1 MMGLQTLSR
10 PGFGRLL
17 ALPALVAMGLA
28 LPAHTDT
35 VDRITMSQEGIV
47 IVWGADSTNATPI
60 ASDFILENNGTNVD
74 LIAGDVFTV
83 VTGTLQAL
91 DESFPDGA
99 GATLRIRRIAGGG
112 NQTAN
117 SNGDRF
123 TSAADSFSAFGL
135 RNNTDIRTVR
145 SEIESSFYV
154 ASNKGFNIDATSS
167 VVGDPA
173 DLDLIRLRARIT
185 ETDTDDGLSF
195 GTAAQYAHTG
205 NSTTAGLRW
214 TGYRRLSR
222 MTSGMTMFVGNRRT
236 AESPGSIAD
245 QSIRFDLDYRWNT
258 GNIDLAD
265 GTFDVEAEVE
275 YTVYIP

>member
-1 MMGLQTLSR
+1 MGNHDSTRSR
-10 PGFGRLL
+10 IGRLL
-17 ALPALVAMGLA
+17 AAHALAGICCA
-28 LPAHTDT
+28 LPAQSDT

-47 IVWGADSTNATPI
+47 IVWGADSTNTTPI
-60 ASDFILENNGTNVD
+60 ASDFIIENGGTNVD
-74 LIAGDVFTV
+74 LISDDVFTV
-83 VTGTLQAL
+83 VTGSLQAT

-99 GATLRIRRIAGGG
+99 GATLRIRRILGGG

-123 TSAADSFSAFGL
+123 TSAADSFNAFGL
-135 RNNTDIRTVR
+135 RNNTDVRTVR
-145 SEIESSFYV
+145 SDILTSFYV

-167 VVGDPA
+167 AVGNPA
-173 DLDLIRLRARIT
+173 DLNLIRLRTRVT
-185 ETDTDDGLSF
+185 ESDTDDGLSF

-205 NSTTAGLRW
+205 NSNTAGLQW
-214 TGYRRLSR
+214 TGYRRLSTLTTGR
-222 MTSGMTMFVGNRRT
+222 TMFVGNRRT
-236 AESPGSIAD
+236 AESRGSIAD
-245 QSIRFDLDYRWNT
+245 QSVRFDLDYRWNT

>member
-1 MMGLQTLSR
+1 MISIPEKMRSR
-10 PGFGRLL
+10 IGRLIALQAMAGLCL
-17 ALPALVAMGLA
+17 AMPVQGGI
-28 LPAHTDT
+28 
-35 VDRITMSQEGIV
+35 VDRITMSQDGIV
-47 IVWGADSTNATPI
+47 IVWAADSTNTTPI
-60 ASDFILENNGTNVD
+60 ASDFILENGGTNVD
-74 LIAGDVFTV
+74 LIADDVFPV
-83 VTGTLQAL
+83 VTGTLDAM

-99 GATLRIRRIAGGG
+99 GATLRIRRVAGGG

-135 RNNTDIRTVR
+135 QANTDIRTVR

-154 ASNKGFNIDATSS
+154 ASNKGFNIDAISS
-167 VVGDPA
+167 AIGDPA
-173 DLDLIRLRARIT
+173 DLELIRLRTRIT
-185 ETDTDDGLSF
+185 ETGTDDGLSF
-195 GTAAQYAHTG
+195 GSAAQYAHTG
-205 NSTTAGLRW
+205 NSNTAGLQW
-214 TGYRRLSR
+214 TGYRRLARLS
-222 MTSGMTMFVGNRRT
+222 SGSTMFVGNRKT

-265 GTFDVEAEVE
+265 GTFDVEAQVE